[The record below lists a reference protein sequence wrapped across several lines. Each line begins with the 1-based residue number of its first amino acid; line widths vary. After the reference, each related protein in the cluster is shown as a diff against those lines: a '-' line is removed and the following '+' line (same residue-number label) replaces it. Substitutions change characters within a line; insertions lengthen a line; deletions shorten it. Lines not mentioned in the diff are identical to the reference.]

1 MAAALAA
8 QGLFYSVH
16 VDRVLA
22 RDDTRNVT
30 RAWMTQNVP
39 PRSKV
44 VVEPVVPDAWF
55 ADADAPDAAEARRRG
70 LARSGRRW
78 IKFPTGRTTVDEQ
91 GRPRRGGKGRFVSV
105 EDYER
110 TLRPELID
118 AYAAGGYCWVVTAS
132 TQFGRAQSAP
142 GEVPGAIEYYAE
154 LARRADV
161 RYRASPYRDGE
172 GPVEFDFDWSFN
184 YYPRAYEEPGPSVIV
199 YRLRDGR
206 CAPLE
211 PPTAPRPER
220 SETAVL
226 PGSRS
231 TSSLK
236 VARARIDWWSI

>member
-1 MAAALAA
+1 
-8 QGLFYSVH
+8 
-16 VDRVLA
+16 
-22 RDDTRNVT
+22 
-30 RAWMTQNVP
+30 
-39 PRSKV
+39 
-44 VVEPVVPDAWF
+44 
-55 ADADAPDAAEARRRG
+55 
-70 LARSGRRW
+70 
-78 IKFPTGRTTVDEQ
+78 
-91 GRPRRGGKGRFVSV
+91 
-105 EDYER
+105 
-110 TLRPELID
+110 
-118 AYAAGGYCWVVTAS
+118 VTAS

-211 PPTAPRPER
+211 APTAPRPER

-226 PGSRS
+226 PGS
-231 TSSLK
+231 
-236 VARARIDWWSI
+236 